1 MITEVFR
8 NENIYLLP
16 TISMTLD
23 TFLYGYK
30 CIDIIFLRRTI
41 SLQWGHLTENKR

>member
-1 MITEVFR
+1 MVTEIFR

-23 TFLYGYK
+23 TFIYGYK
-30 CIDIIFLRRTI
+30 CIDLTFWRKTI
-41 SLQWGHLTENKR
+41 SIQWAHLKDN